1 MQPNPKPVPPQTL
14 INSGLD
20 AVIWFDC
27 SIKESL
33 RRADGRRVDGSCE
46 DEKPFIFHVDD
57 LKPPT
62 NEAPLCERLIH
73 IKDDSNCTGT
83 LIDRYVSFDQA
94 TRSLKVWLTKFGIES
109 TQRNLLQII
118 NAGQAPSDV
127 TDQMTDIIDSVLR
140 FKTEKINTAREI
152 MAFRIK
158 QIQEERLRLAKE
170 EEEKRIANQSA
181 DKLVERIGTPS
192 HKSEKVLVE
201 P

>member
-1 MQPNPKPVPPQTL
+1 MQPNPKPVSPQTL

-94 TRSLKVWLTKFGIES
+94 TRSLKVWLTKFGIE
-109 TQRNLLQII
+109 
-118 NAGQAPSDV
+118 
-127 TDQMTDIIDSVLR
+127 
-140 FKTEKINTAREI
+140 
-152 MAFRIK
+152 
-158 QIQEERLRLAKE
+158 
-170 EEEKRIANQSA
+170 
-181 DKLVERIGTPS
+181 
-192 HKSEKVLVE
+192 
-201 P
+201 